1 MLAVSY
7 STFYLCSPEVI
18 EDWIPFSLNVRGADG
33 VDTGISEFLLTVGN
47 ASRVLRGE
55 QKLRVLRP
63 WDQQAASGSPL
74 CAGQKRVSRSKRY
87 LRRYVEAESKSP
99 LTVERFESFERF
111 ADGALGSG
119 GAQGFTLSASNI
131 ILSVNR
137 EARRGLRS
145 RRSEDVERALRVSLR
160 EPLLA
165 GSLKVLR
172 AGEWREL
179 RAVAPRAGGAPITTL
194 QILIC

>member
-1 MLAVSY
+1 MLAVRY
-7 STFYLCSPEVI
+7 STSYLCSPEGT
-18 EDWIPFSLNVRGADG
+18 EDWIPFSLNVIGADG

-47 ASRVLRGE
+47 TSRVLRGE

-74 CAGQKRVSRSKRY
+74 CAGHKRVSRSKRY
-87 LRRYVEAESKSP
+87 LRRYIEAESKSP
-99 LTVERFESFERF
+99 LTVERFERSSDAALRS
-111 ADGALGSG
+111 GA
-119 GAQGFTLSASNI
+119 AQGFTLSASNI

-137 EARRGLRS
+137 AARRGLRS
-145 RRSEDVERALRVSLR
+145 RRSEVVERALRVSLR

-165 GSLKVLR
+165 GSLKVRR

-179 RAVAPRAGGAPITTL
+179 RAVAPRAGGAPITTFKF
-194 QILIC
+194 